1 MTSSECLRMKERYE
15 NVKSQVQNAI
25 GYFDGC
31 SSSNLETSNYLKDL
45 IIDGKTFDDDEIL
58 NDKDKLNN
66 AKSNLQSIISECNE
80 KIYYYDRLYKEAL
93 NRERTAALDATE
105 KDEETTVIN
114 KPIRSNSIYTIN
126 VRK

>member
-1 MTSSECLRMKERYE
+1 MTSLECLRMKEKYE

-31 SSSNLETSNYLKDL
+31 SSSILETSNFLKDL
-45 IIDGKTFDDDEIL
+45 IIDGKTFDDDKIL
-58 NDKDKLNN
+58 NDNDKLNN

-80 KIYYYDRLYKEAL
+80 KINYYDRLYKEAL

-126 VRK
+126 VRE